1 MKWKKKTKN
10 FALASLPYP
19 VFVCF
24 SEDLVPVTNRRCL
37 CELAKQ
43 IGFTDSVTNAY
54 NVQECLAVFRH
65 LVSLQIYFFRS
76 YLFDCLL
83 MWAFLVLYHKHIDK
97 FYIIYFFI
105 LRQVY
110 WMFSAAW
117 LSPWGTHGGTGLEAF
132 LLTRALCLPG
142 LRPRLPGLR
151 PAGVVGLVR
160 GQRLCRR
167 PAWVF
172 WLGC

>member
-1 MKWKKKTKN
+1 MPHVQNAPQNLKFYYVQVKIIGTLGNEVKKKKTKN

-83 MWAFLVLYHKHIDK
+83 M
-97 FYIIYFFI
+97 
-105 LRQVY
+105 
-110 WMFSAAW
+110 
-117 LSPWGTHGGTGLEAF
+117 
-132 LLTRALCLPG
+132 
-142 LRPRLPGLR
+142 
-151 PAGVVGLVR
+151 
-160 GQRLCRR
+160 
-167 PAWVF
+167 
-172 WLGC
+172 